1 MLVTRDE
8 AHYGRV
14 VRCYVERPSNIDTML
29 RDVAGRHPDA
39 PALSENGRRLS
50 YAELEAAVERLA
62 ANLAGLGIAKGDRV
76 ALVLGNCGEFVLS
89 VFALAR
95 LGAISVPIGIRHQRP
110 ENEFVLTQ
118 SGAKA
123 IIFKAELADRIPAPD
138 AVPDLVHRIVVG
150 GSEAGAISYG
160 ELQKNVPPIPRPHI
174 GEEDVFAIL
183 YTSGTTGRPKGAILT
198 HLGTIHSCLHYREC
212 LSLGAE
218 TSLLA
223 VPASHVTGLVANIL
237 TTALCGGC
245 TVIMR
250 TFKARDFLVQASAER
265 ITHTAMVPA
274 MYNLALLEP
283 EFDSVDLTAWRVGG
297 YGGAPMPE
305 ATIQRLAEK
314 LPRLVLSNLYG
325 ATETISPT
333 TIMPPG
339 DELAHA
345 DSVGK
350 IVPCG
355 EVRIM
360 DDGGREVAA
369 GQPGEIWIAGP
380 MVVPGYWQNPEADKE
395 NFVGGYWKSGDI
407 GSKGQDGYVR
417 VFDRKKDMIN
427 RGGYK
432 IYSVEVE
439 NLLVQHPAILE
450 CAVIGRPDPVL
461 GEKSHAFVV
470 PRGHGLNREE
480 LRDYCATRLADYK
493 IPDGV
498 TILTDPLPRNAN
510 GKVIKTVLKARLLG
524 AAHETR

>member
-1 MLVTRDE
+1 VLVMRDE
-8 AHYGRV
+8 THFGRV
-14 VRCYVERPSNIDTML
+14 VRCYVERPSNIDAVL
-29 RDVAGRHPDA
+29 RDAAAWRPEA
-39 PALSENGRRLS
+39 PALSDDGRRVS
-50 YAELEAAVERLA
+50 YRELDTVVERLA
-62 ANLAGLGIAKGDRV
+62 ANLADLGIAKGDRV
-76 ALVLGNCGEFVLS
+76 GLLLGNCSEFVEV

-95 LGAISVPIGIRHQRP
+95 LGAISVPIGIRQQRP
-110 ENEFVLTQ
+110 ENEFVLAQ

-123 IIFKAELADRIPAPD
+123 VIFEAELVDRIPAPE
-138 AVPDLVHRIVVG
+138 AVPALVQRIVVG
-150 GSEAGAISYG
+150 GSAAGAINYDQ
-160 ELQKNVPPIPRPHI
+160 LQKNASPISPLHI

-183 YTSGTTGRPKGAILT
+183 YTSGTTGQPKGAVLT
-198 HLGTIHSCLHYREC
+198 HFGTIHSCLHYREC
-212 LSLGAE
+212 LSLDAE
-218 TSLLA
+218 RSLLA

-250 TFKARDFLVQASAER
+250 SFKARDFLFLACAER
-265 ITHTAMVPA
+265 VTHTVMVPA

-283 EFDSVDLTAWRVGG
+283 AFDGFDLAAWRLGG

-305 ATIQRLAEK
+305 ATIRRLAEK
-314 LPRLVLSNLYG
+314 LPALVLSNLYG

-339 DELAHA
+339 DGLAHA

-350 IVPCG
+350 TVPCG

-360 DDGGREVAA
+360 DDTGREVAP
-369 GQPGEIWIAGP
+369 GQSGEIWIAGP
-380 MVVPGYWQNPEADKE
+380 MVVPGYWQNLDADRE

-407 GSKGQDGYVR
+407 GSKGEDGYVR

-439 NLLVQHPAILE
+439 NLLIQHPAILE

-470 PRGHGLNREE
+470 SSAPGLSDQE

-493 IPDGV
+493 IPDGI
-498 TILTDPLPRNAN
+498 TIFAEPLPRNAN
-510 GKVIKTVLKARLLG
+510 GKVIKTALRARLL
-524 AAHETR
+524 ESVPEVR